1 MTQPTEPAR
10 IAVLDM
16 GKTRLKLLVASEDG
30 WPLETRSIPNTAN
43 TSGPYLA
50 YDLAGLE
57 EWFLDTLA
65 KAGIVHVGREHAD
78 DRAIAELK
86 ATGTAQ
92 PREESFH
99 CLFVDSPIE
108 CYGIL
113 DSTAAILLK
122 TSSRSG
128 GKALSRLFRS
138 RQDIRRLSDRA
149 QSIQND

>member
-1 MTQPTEPAR
+1 MW
-10 IAVLDM
+10 AVN
-16 GKTRLKLLVASEDG
+16 TSTT
-30 WPLETRSIPNTAN
+30 WETRTTDFATVALRWRELTPA
-43 TSGPYLA
+43 
-50 YDLAGLE
+50 
-57 EWFLDTLA
+57 EWRD
-65 KAGIVHVGREHAD
+65 AD